1 METSTLGKTLT
12 NEEISIPLSRLKN
25 IYESIRQGKH
35 DDFDRT
41 VSVDTATREILYFQI
56 KALDAVYS
64 QLITEIKKETKER
77 EPNMPYLKTED
88 FDHA

>member
-25 IYESIRQGKH
+25 IYESIRQNKH
-35 DDFDRT
+35 NDFDRT
-41 VSVDTATREILYFQI
+41 VAADTAIREILYFQI

-77 EPNMPYLKTED
+77 EPKKLNPEPED